1 MPPVKR
7 IELAA
12 DPRDFRRGHAVKL
25 WSTFLVVAE
34 LAVMRPEWRVALRQ
48 CYPGSKQTCDL
59 VRTRVTIGLRHEAS
73 IGPLVHPKRKTP
85 PDW

>member
-1 MPPVKR
+1 
-7 IELAA
+7 
-12 DPRDFRRGHAVKL
+12 
-25 WSTFLVVAE
+25 
-34 LAVMRPEWRVALRQ
+34 MRPEWRVALRQ